1 MNPASDNAL
10 IVQQDLTV
18 LAEADHERFES
29 IRAELSLFAD
39 LVKSPKHLHTYKITP
54 LSLWNAAASGLRS
67 GDIIRFL
74 KQESKYGISRRM
86 EDELT
91 SILDRYGLL
100 RLVSDKGKL
109 YLQSADT
116 ELLAKLGGL
125 KEFQRFFDR
134 EDADPAEAVQSS
146 ALAVRPD
153 MRGVMK
159 QELTRLGYPVIDMA
173 GYHAGEELPA
183 ELKGVELRDY
193 QRQAVECFHPAG
205 GSDGGSGVL
214 VLPCGAGKT
223 VIGIAALTKLS
234 CAALILTTNVTS
246 VRQWIKEILG
256 KTSLDE
262 SRVGEY
268 SGDVKLVRP
277 VTIATYQILT
287 HRREKGGEQAHM
299 ELFNSRDWGLIIYD
313 EVHLLPAPVFRA
325 TADIQ
330 ATRRLGLTATL
341 VREDGREEDVFSLI
355 GPKLFDMPWKRL
367 EQEGWIARV
376 TCTEVGV
383 EMETGELQNYYEA
396 DKRSRFRIAGENSR
410 KFLAL
415 TRLLA
420 RHDGEAILIIGQYLD
435 QLKEVARKL
444 TIPLITGEMPQVD
457 RQRLYDAFNT
467 GHVRILAV
475 SKVANFAVDLPDA
488 SVAIQ
493 LSGSYGSRQE
503 EAQRLGRIL
512 RPKKGRNE
520 AFFYTLVSRGTSEQE
535 YALKRRIFLL
545 EQGYEYRIEEGGS
558 DELCANTR

>member
-10 IVQQDLTV
+10 IVQGDLTV

-29 IRAELSLFAD
+29 IRSELALFAD

-74 KQESKYGISRRM
+74 KQESKYGISRRT
-86 EDELT
+86 EDELI
-91 SILDRYGLL
+91 SILGRYGLL

-109 YLQSADT
+109 YLQSEDK
-116 ELLAKLGGL
+116 ELLTKLSGL
-125 KEFQRFFDR
+125 KEFRRFFDG
-134 EDADPAEAVQSS
+134 DPDQPQAFQAHS
-146 ALAVRPD
+146 LTVRPD

-159 QELTRLGYPVIDMA
+159 QELTRLGYPVIDLA

-205 GSDGGSGVL
+205 GSEGGSGVL

-223 VIGIAALTKLS
+223 VIGIAAMAKLS

-246 VRQWIKEILG
+246 VRQWIKEILD
-256 KTSLDE
+256 KTSLDD
-262 SRVGEY
+262 SLVGEY

-367 EQEGWIARV
+367 EREGWIARV
-376 TCTEVGV
+376 TCTEIGV
-383 EMETGELQNYYEA
+383 EMETGELQSYYEA

-410 KFLAL
+410 KLLAL
-415 TRLLA
+415 TRLLT
-420 RHDGEAILIIGQYLD
+420 RHEGESVLIIGQYLD
-435 QLKEVARKL
+435 QLKDAARKL
-444 TIPLITGEMPQVD
+444 NVPLITGETPQGD
-457 RQRLYDAFNT
+457 RQRLYEAFNT
-467 GHVRILAV
+467 GLVRILAV

-545 EQGYEYRIEEGGS
+545 EQGYEYKIEEDGS
-558 DELCANTR
+558 DELCGSVR